1 MNWALVMALSGYY
14 LFARGAVARRRN
26 RRRGRPGAGLRSRH
40 AALGSVVGV
49 GLLYGAGYFKQAL
62 NRDGWQVETYPVLDP
77 DGLPLTLVREPDG
90 RPSRVSAAV
99 NSRPARRVAPTAST

>member
-1 MNWALVMALSGYY
+1 M
-14 LFARGAVARRRN
+14 
-26 RRRGRPGAGLRSRH
+26 
-40 AALGSVVGV
+40 GV

-90 RPSRVSAAV
+90 RPAGHGTQVAVLVCDLEERVRGLERLQAGTPGLAGGRTRIDTHSA
-99 NSRPARRVAPTAST
+99 